1 MILLLLVV
9 VQVMVGVVVLIFKSL
24 IKILLFLEVLFQL
37 VIVLVGLIISHI
49 MNVNLMKSW
58 LLSLEDM
65 DLLELMKNSLV
76 YINLHLV
83 LDY

>member
-1 MILLLLVV
+1 MIMVVLV
-9 VQVMVGVVVLIFKSL
+9 QIMDGVVVLIFKSL

-58 LLSLEDM
+58 LLLPEHI
-65 DLLELMKNSLV
+65 LLMLMKNSLV
-76 YINLHLV
+76 YIHHLHHII
-83 LDY
+83 DS